1 MSVSGTWKN
10 AYGST
15 MSLYVYGSGLVL
27 GQYQSS
33 TGSTGTYAV
42 IGCQGPADPGPT
54 AGQPVALAIDWHSI
68 VPGPPDNSWHW
79 ASGLSGQLSVSTSGG
94 PPSLV
99 LAHAMVATATLAF
112 PGGAIDPG
120 TYIDKLVYAPVADA
134 PLPGAGEQPG
144 AGDPI
149 ASPLNGRWLGSDGS
163 VLILNV
169 SSAYSSA
176 FGWVLGTY
184 QVNGGLWDVAGV
196 TDINAY
202 GQGVPLESVALTLV
216 DGAGH
221 AIALAGTLQ
230 LQSMKLT
237 LSRLT
242 SVATLPSVT
251 YAQTMIDAVTF
262 TAG

>member
-15 MSLYVYGSGLVL
+15 MSLNVYGSGLVL
-27 GQYQSS
+27 GQYRSS

-42 IGCQGPADPGPT
+42 IGAQGPADPSAA

-68 VPGPPDNSWHW
+68 VAGPPDNSWHW
-79 ASGLSGQLSVSTSGG
+79 ASGLSGQLSLSPTGG
-94 PPSLV
+94 GPSLV

-120 TYIDKLVYAPVADA
+120 TYIDKLVYAPVAAAA
-134 PLPGAGEQPG
+134 PAGAGETPG
-144 AGDPI
+144 EGDPI
-149 ASPLNGRWLGSDGS
+149 ASPLNGRWQGSDGS
-163 VLILNV
+163 VLTLAV
-169 SSAYSSA
+169 SSAYSGA

-184 QVNGGLWDVAGV
+184 QVDGGVWDVGGV

-202 GQGVPLESVALTLV
+202 GAGVPRESVALTLV
-216 DGAGH
+216 DGAGN

-230 LQSMKLT
+230 LQTMMLN

-251 YAQTMIDAVTF
+251 YAQTRIDDVRF
-262 TAG
+262 TPG